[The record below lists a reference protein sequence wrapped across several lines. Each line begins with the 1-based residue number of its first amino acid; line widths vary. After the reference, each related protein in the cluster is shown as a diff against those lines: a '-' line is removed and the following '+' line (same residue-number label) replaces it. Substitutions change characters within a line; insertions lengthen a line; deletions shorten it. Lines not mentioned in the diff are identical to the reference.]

1 MTVVAHA
8 VRSALVVTSAD
19 MMWSLCIMRCTK
31 LGLLSAQ
38 PMQTLHLVQAAALP
52 MPANPPTWMA
62 MRSAPLTPP
71 TPLPHQEPSA
81 LPSLNGS
88 SQDSSGFS
96 GWGAQQR
103 QQQ

>member
-1 MTVVAHA
+1 M
-8 VRSALVVTSAD
+8 RS
-19 MMWSLCIMRCTK
+19 TK
-31 LGLLSAQ
+31 LGLLFAQ
-38 PMQTLHLVQAAALP
+38 PMQPLHLLQAAALP

-62 MRSAPLTPP
+62 IRSAPLPPP

-96 GWGAQQR
+96 GWGAQQ
-103 QQQ
+103 QQQQ